1 MGTLERIH
9 LRWRPWGA
17 LDAEMGV
24 QEVEVAIPGKL
35 NQGATESTEHRC
47 GGQPWDICWNLFR
60 LSFSSICMVD
70 GRVLGKAK
78 SRVTLDSLIFS
89 SDLDVQVI

>member
-1 MGTLERIH
+1 
-9 LRWRPWGA
+9 
-17 LDAEMGV
+17 MGV

-35 NQGATESTEHRC
+35 NQGATESTEDRC

-70 GRVLGKAK
+70 GRV
-78 SRVTLDSLIFS
+78 SRESKVASDPGDSLIFS